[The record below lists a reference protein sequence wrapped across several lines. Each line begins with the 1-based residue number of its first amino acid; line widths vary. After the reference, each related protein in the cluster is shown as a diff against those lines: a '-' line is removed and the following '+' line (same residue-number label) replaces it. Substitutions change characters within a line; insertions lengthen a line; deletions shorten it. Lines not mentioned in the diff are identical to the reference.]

1 MDSINTEQH
10 TEHLPSVCPL
20 DCPDTCSLTAV
31 VSEDRLVAVRGSRV
45 NPYSNGSICTKVS
58 RSYPEMV
65 HGERRLTQPLKRIGQ
80 RGAGEFAPVSWDEA
94 MDLVY
99 KGFTKA
105 IDRYGPQSILP
116 FNYAGPH
123 GELAGGSMDRR
134 FFYKLGATL
143 LDRGPLCGAV
153 RGTAYASLFGTVPG
167 MPPEQAVHSDLIVI
181 WGNNVTVSNLHFA
194 NVAKTARENG
204 AKVVCID
211 PKRIRIAEQSHLH
224 LQIQP
229 GTDVVLAMAVAAEL
243 ERRGAID
250 ISFVEKWAHGFDEYM
265 AQARQYDVTDVES
278 ICGLTES
285 EFNQFVEYYVQAQ
298 TVAVSI
304 GNGIERGHS
313 GGSGLRA
320 AMALQ
325 VLTGNHGRLGAGV
338 IAKPGWVVPKTAD
351 RLQRP
356 DLIPDGTRT
365 FNIVDVPEL
374 LLDDQLD
381 PPIKALLI
389 YNHNPVATHPDQV
402 KMIEALQ
409 RDDLFIVGSDIV
421 MTDSMKYADVILP
434 AASHF
439 EYDDVYGAYGQ
450 NYVQRAAPA
459 ISCVGESLPNTEIFR
474 RLAARFGFEGAM
486 FRASDKELMDDA
498 IDGTDVRLKGYM
510 PSEIPLDEAIEFN
523 SLIGEANILCKNV
536 VPATPSGKIEL
547 YSQNLENQYGFG
559 VPRYRHVEKN
569 LPLTLISPSSS
580 KRTNAT
586 FGGCTESQQYEV
598 LEMNPVDA
606 AERGLESGDLVT
618 VWNQRGK
625 VSLELLVTDATRP
638 GVLYSAKGNWLNTSD
653 TGLTV
658 NSLIPADIRADIE
671 RGACYNETFVDVSV
685 R

>member
-1 MDSINTEQH
+1 MDTISTEQN

-31 VSEDRLVAVRGSRV
+31 ISNDRLVAVRGSRA

-94 MDLVY
+94 LDLVY

-105 IDRYGPQSILP
+105 IDRYGPQSVLP

-134 FFYKLGATL
+134 FFYRLGATL

-153 RGTAYASLFGTVPG
+153 RGTAYSSLFGTVPG

-194 NVAKTARENG
+194 NVAKTAREKG

-229 GTDVVLAMAVAAEL
+229 GTDVVLAMALAAEL

-250 ISFVEKWAHGFDEYM
+250 ISFVEKWAHGFDKYM
-265 AQARQYDVTDVES
+265 TQARQYGVADVEL
-278 ICGLTES
+278 ICGLTEF
-285 EFNQFVEYYVQAQ
+285 EFNQFVEYYANAQ

-338 IAKPGWVVPKTAD
+338 IAKVGWVVPKTAD

-365 FNIVDVPEL
+365 FNIVDIPEL

-381 PPIKALLI
+381 PPIKAVLI

-402 KMIEALQ
+402 KMIEALH
-409 RDDLFIVGSDIV
+409 REDLFIVGSDIV
-421 MTDSMKYADVILP
+421 MTDSMKFADVILP

-439 EYDDVYGAYGQ
+439 EYNDVYGAYGQ

-474 RLAARFGFEGAM
+474 RLAARFGFEEAM
-486 FRASDKELMDDA
+486 FRASDIELMDDA

-523 SLIGEANILCKNV
+523 SPNGEANILCKNV

-559 VPRYRHVEKN
+559 VPRYRQVEKE
-569 LPLTLISPSSS
+569 LPLTLISTSSS

-586 FGGCTESQQYEV
+586 FGGCAESQQYEV

-606 AERGLESGDLVT
+606 AERGLQSGDLVT

-638 GVLYSAKGNWLNTSD
+638 GVLYSPKGTWLNTSD

-658 NSLIPADIRADIE
+658 NSLIPSDIRADIE
-671 RGACYNETFVDVSV
+671 RGACYNETFVDVAAC
-685 R
+685 